1 MLIREILTESRTDEA
16 PVGMLTRGLTKLGAA
31 LGSNKLAGANDM
43 QKMANNLYK
52 DIEKWMGK
60 SGIRQTD
67 ADTLLSSPMF
77 QGDQVMPGILQKLG
91 ADQGIIPASK
101 LKQAVLAYA
110 KEYNRTGGT
119 IAQQPAGPADT
130 PAQADDAVAT
140 AKAKMAKDVEIV
152 NMDPMILRYRG
163 KDFHLGDKGEWVDSK
178 INRPA
183 PQAFQAF
190 LNQQADIADN
200 AVAGTPAQDPLDR
213 IKANAGVQTAP
224 APQPAPQATAPQA
237 PKPRR
242 KRAPK
247 APVNPAANS
256 AI

>member
-67 ADTLLSSPMF
+67 ADSLLASPMF
-77 QGDQVMPGILQKLG
+77 QGDQVMPDILDQLG
-91 ADQGIIPASK
+91 ADQGIIPAAK

-110 KEYNRTGGT
+110 KEYNKTGGT
-119 IAQQPAGPADT
+119 VAQQQAGQANA
-130 PAQADDAVAT
+130 PAQDAEEPAADV
-140 AKAKMAKDVEIV
+140 KAKMAKDVDIV

-190 LNQQADIADN
+190 LNQQADIADG
-200 AVAGTPAQDPLDR
+200 AASSTPATPDPLDR
-213 IKANAGVQTAP
+213 IKANAGVAP
-224 APQPAPQATAPQA
+224 APEPTTA
-237 PKPRR
+237 PKP
-242 KRAPK
+242 K
-247 APVNPAANS
+247 APRKKKPANPTVNPAASS